1 MMQDKRKTT
10 ENKEQNKRWINFLLI
25 RVSLTNNGLWQSPT
39 TEGKRNHTSKREIL
53 YLGKLEKS

>member
-25 RVSLTNNGLWQSPT
+25 RVSLTNNVLWQSLT

-53 YLGKLEKS
+53 YLGKLEKC